1 MKGIIKK
8 NRPYF
13 SFLVSLLLLI
23 FLSACGGVTPTT
35 PIINS
40 FTASSTSIT
49 EGEVVTLSW
58 AVTNAT
64 TLSINQGIGA
74 VGLSG
79 STSVSPTSTTTYI
92 LTATNSTDSNTATVT
107 ITVNPTVILEQNIII
122 QPGPIEGK
130 DCDVSSSTAVVNFG
144 NYPNLFIGNTIDPSI
159 ARAYLQFNLSAIPTG
174 VDIVSADLKL
184 YHNSSTGTTDLTIRI
199 HKVTS
204 SWQENTLTWINQ
216 PDYHPTPESSRLVN
230 VDITD
235 WLSWDIT
242 NLLQEW
248 LDGSTPNYGLV
259 LKDTDEALGNTY
271 IQCFSSDYIDET
283 SLRPKLEIIYLAPA
297 P

>member
-1 MKGIIKK
+1 MKVILKVKKYLILFFTIIL
-8 NRPYF
+8 F
-13 SFLVSLLLLI
+13 AV
-23 FLSACGGVTPTT
+23 LSACDGVTPTT
-35 PIINS
+35 PIVNS

-64 TLSINQGIGA
+64 TVSIDQGTGA

-79 STSVSPTSTTTYI
+79 STSVSPTSTTTYT

-130 DCDVSSSTAVVNFG
+130 DCDVSSSSPVINYG
-144 NYPNLFIGNTIDPSI
+144 SYPNLFIGNTIDPSI
-159 ARAYLQFNLSAIPTG
+159 VRAYLQFNLSAIPTG
-174 VDIVSADLKL
+174 ADIVSADLKL
-184 YHNSSTGTTDLTIRI
+184 YHNSSTGTTDLTIGI

-204 SWQENTLTWINQ
+204 SWQENTLIWINQ
-216 PDYHPTPESSRLVN
+216 PDYHPIPESSRLVN
-230 VDITD
+230 VDTTD

-242 NLLQEW
+242 GLLREW
-248 LDGSTPNYGLV
+248 LDGSTANYGLV

-271 IQCFSSDYIDET
+271 IQCFSSDYTDEP
-283 SLRPKLEIIYLAPA
+283 SLRPKLEIIYLAHA